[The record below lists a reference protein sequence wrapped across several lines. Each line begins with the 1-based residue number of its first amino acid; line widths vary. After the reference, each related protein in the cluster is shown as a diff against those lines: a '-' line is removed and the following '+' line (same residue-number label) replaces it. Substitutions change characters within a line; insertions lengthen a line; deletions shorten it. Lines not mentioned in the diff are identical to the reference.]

1 MSIGSYLVPLI
12 KVFSPDEKSGKM
24 SESKDDKLKP
34 RARRGDASVAK
45 LDAKTLAPASA
56 KTGGVIAGG
65 VRSLAEPAPEEPLLT
80 NLNFRYPLRRYQEE
94 ILDLVDDKL
103 VKGERE
109 IHIVAPPGAGKTI
122 IGLQLIANFKRPALI
137 LAPNTT
143 IQSQWGQKLDLF
155 LPPEQ
160 VDFGCKDIIGTHEDM
175 PLKPITV
182 MTYQVLS
189 TPGKEQE
196 YLTKL
201 SHRSWVDELCKGRG
215 LSIGEAEL
223 RILEILQNNPKA
235 HQKEMS
241 RHNSRLRKKL
251 ADVMDLNEVLHPN
264 AVQLLQSLR
273 RQKFSLILFDEC
285 HHLTDYWAAIMQH
298 LIKYLDNPLV
308 IGLTGTPPEKKSQ
321 TQEGRYVSL
330 VGAIDYQV
338 PTPALVREG
347 GLSPFQDLVYFV
359 EPTKKEFD
367 FLAEQHEEFHHVLEE
382 LCGLNWLDGTGQLQ
396 MPAVIETRQDT
407 ETRQDAEGSH
417 SIANGRTIADGSH
430 SASNTR
436 AVSGVISSEQAKA
449 IAAILPPLTG
459 WIFIESQR
467 IQKEHGFDRYLKE
480 EPVLATAYLR
490 AIWKLKLPSPK
501 HIELSEELTQ
511 APLLDDWMVIIDDF
525 AAHKLKISSNRD
537 DHALLEQIK
546 AALRKLGYGITEQGL
561 RKQASP
567 VDRVLA
573 FSQAK
578 SRAVTEILALE
589 YRVLDDRLRA
599 CVVTDFE
606 RMSATAVKNL
616 DGILN
621 EESGGALAV
630 MRTLLASPI
639 STYVNPCLVT
649 GSLLLI
655 DKRVAEQFGEA
666 AKAYL
671 KDQGH
676 KFELQVID
684 QPDGTFCQVTA
695 TSGAWESRL
704 YVALATSIFERGI
717 TKCLIGTRG
726 LFGEGWDSQ
735 ALNTLVDLTTTTA
748 PVSVKQLRGRS
759 IRIQNDAAGYR
770 KVANN
775 WDVVCIAPSL
785 EKGLNDYQRFVRK
798 HDGFFGICDDGQIEC
813 GVGHVHPSFS
823 ELTGNDVFASVEVF
837 NREMMERALVRD
849 KIYDLWKV
857 GQPYKNHL
865 LPCLEVAKL
874 RQMAL
879 TPPHIRYNQKYKE
892 HAKQMRAALNGVYLE
907 HYGLG
912 AITALITLGLT
923 FSAGPLSML
932 AVLPVVTAGIL
943 ARLRHKALETR
954 FYKEVCC
961 IAPDDTA
968 SKNIVSTLGSTDE
981 IQIDSALACT
991 GNSRGESVESVL
1003 TLRDTKSNSQQ
1014 QSLLDIATAVL
1025 TALQIVKQIPA
1036 TVSRDSLHVTM
1047 RSDGSYRLFLD
1058 DVEPKACKVFNHSLQ
1073 EILAPISNQ
1082 PYLVPKYEYPLAS
1095 SAPEDDTRKFF
1106 RKYLAGRAEPRIGS
1120 YHAVPS
1126 LLARSQKGREVFEEC
1141 WNKYVS
1147 PGFVVSTET
1156 KPELLNKYF
1165 GIGPSLSQRLLWD

>member
-1 MSIGSYLVPLI
+1 MSIGSYLGPLI

-24 SESKDDKLKP
+24 PESKDDKLKP
-34 RARRGDASVAK
+34 RARKGDASVTK
-45 LDAKTLAPASA
+45 LEAKTLAAPGVKAS
-56 KTGGVIAGG
+56 GVIAGG

-80 NLNFRYPLRRYQEE
+80 NLNFRHPLRRYQEE
-94 ILDLVDDKL
+94 ILELVDDKL
-103 VKGERE
+103 AKGERE

-367 FLAEQHEEFHHVLEE
+367 FLEEQHQEFHHVLEE
-382 LCGLNWLDGTGQLQ
+382 LCGLNWLEGTGQLQ
-396 MPAVIETRQDT
+396 MPAVIETRTNADDSQ
-407 ETRQDAEGSH
+407 G
-417 SIANGRTIADGSH
+417 IVNGKTNADDSL
-430 SASNTR
+430 AVSNTR
-436 AVSGVISSEQAKA
+436 AVSGAISSEQAKE

-467 IQKEHGFDRYLKE
+467 IQKEHGFDRYLKD

-525 AAHKLKISSNRD
+525 AAHKLKISSSRE
-537 DHALLEQIK
+537 DHALFEQIK

-639 STYVNPCLVT
+639 SNYINPCLVT

-655 DKRVAEQFGEA
+655 DKRVADQFGEA
-666 AKAYL
+666 ARAYL

-823 ELTGNDVFASVEVF
+823 ELTGNDVFASVEDF

-857 GQPYKNHL
+857 GQPYNNHL

-874 RQMAL
+874 RKMAL
-879 TPPHIRYNQKYKE
+879 TPPHIRHNQKYKE

-912 AITALITLGLT
+912 TITALITLGLT

-932 AVLPVVTAGIL
+932 AILPVVTAGIL
-943 ARLRHKALETR
+943 ARLRHKALEAR
-954 FYKEVCC
+954 FYKDVCR
-961 IAPDDTA
+961 IAPDDT
-968 SKNIVSTLGSTDE
+968 VGSTGK
-981 IQIDSALACT
+981 ITVDS
-991 GNSRGESVESVL
+991 SVESTIDSSISGSVSGSVDNGGQSVERVI
-1003 TLRDTKSNSQQ
+1003 TLKDTKSNSQQ
-1014 QSLLDIATAVL
+1014 QGLLDIATAVL

-1058 DVEPKACKVFNHSLQ
+1058 DVEPKACKVFNQSLK

-1095 SAPEDDTRKFF
+1095 SSTEVETRKFF
-1106 RKYLAGRAEPRIGS
+1106 KKYLAGRAEPRVGS

-1156 KPELLNKYF
+1156 RPELLNKYF